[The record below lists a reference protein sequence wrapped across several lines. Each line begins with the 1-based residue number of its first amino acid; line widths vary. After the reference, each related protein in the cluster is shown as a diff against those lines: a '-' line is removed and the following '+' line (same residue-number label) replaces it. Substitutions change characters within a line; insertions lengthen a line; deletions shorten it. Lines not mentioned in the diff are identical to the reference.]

1 MTKMS
6 KGRPDLISGSSIFWV
21 SGFGFL
27 VFPMRVLL
35 LANDCNPEWPSLP
48 VVGYNACRGIAE
60 HVDVVVAT
68 HVRNKE
74 NITKKGFGK
83 AQIEY
88 LDNEYIASPMYKAAT
103 FLRGGKS
110 VGWTTNIAMQYPPYL
125 AFEWEAWKRF
135 NDELKSGKFD
145 LVHRV
150 TPMSPTLPS
159 PMAKWLK
166 SIGVPFVLGPLNGG
180 LRWSPEFTGEL
191 KKEKERLTYLRDAY
205 RLLPYARATYS
216 KSSAILAAFQ
226 HTIDRLPAEDRDR
239 IIDFPEVGI
248 DPTLFEAPAERPV
261 NEQVTFLYAGR
272 LVPYKCPDVAVLA
285 MADNPNL
292 QKHKLI
298 VAGDGPEMP
307 SLQAIIIE
315 KKLQSCV
322 ELIGRRT
329 QAEIGQL
336 MRSADILAFPSI
348 RELGAGVV
356 VEAMAT
362 GLPCIVVN
370 YGGPGGLI
378 NESNGIKVSLGNK
391 GHLIKQFAM
400 EMENLANDPPR
411 RAKLG
416 HQAHEDALRTY
427 AWTAKGKKTVEVY
440 EWVLGRRA
448 AKPDFYMAIA

>member
-1 MTKMS
+1 
-6 KGRPDLISGSSIFWV
+6 
-21 SGFGFL
+21 
-27 VFPMRVLL
+27 MRVLL
-35 LANDCNPEWPSLP
+35 LANDCNPDWPSLP

-68 HVRNKE
+68 HIRNKE
-74 NITKKGFGK
+74 NITAKGFGK
-83 AQIEY
+83 AQVEY

-103 FLRGGKS
+103 WLRGGKS

-135 NDELKSGKFD
+135 KDELRAGKFD

-166 SIGVPFVLGPLNGG
+166 KIGVPFILGPLNGG
-180 LRWSPEFTGEL
+180 LRWPPEFTGEL

-205 RLLPYARATYS
+205 KLLPYAKSSYS
-216 KSSAILAAFQ
+216 KSAAILAAFQ
-226 HTIDRLPAEDRDR
+226 HTIDRLPPEDRDR
-239 IIDFPEVGI
+239 MIDFPEVGI
-248 DPTLFEAPAERPV
+248 DPTLFGAPADRPV
-261 NEQVTFLYAGR
+261 KEQVTFLYAGR

-285 MADNPNL
+285 MAANPNL
-292 QKHKLI
+292 RKHKLI

-307 SLQAIIIE
+307 HLQQIVQDNNLE
-315 KKLQSCV
+315 NCV

-336 MRSADILAFPSI
+336 MRTSDILAFPSI

-362 GLPCIVVN
+362 GLPSIVVN

-378 NESNGIKVSLGNK
+378 TDSNGIKVPLGDK
-391 GHLIKQFAM
+391 QHLIKQFAA
-400 EMENLANDPPR
+400 EMETLANDPAR
-411 RAKLG
+411 RATLG
-416 HQAHEDALRTY
+416 HQARENAVRIYD
-427 AWTAKGKKTVEVY
+427 WTAKGKKTVEVY
-440 EWVLGRRA
+440 EWVLGKRT
-448 AKPDFYMAIA
+448 AKPGFYR

>member
-1 MTKMS
+1 
-6 KGRPDLISGSSIFWV
+6 
-21 SGFGFL
+21 
-27 VFPMRVLL
+27 MRVLL

-60 HVDVVVAT
+60 HVDAVVAT
-68 HVRNKE
+68 HVRNRE

-83 AQIEY
+83 AAVEY

-103 FLRGGKS
+103 FLRGGRS

-125 AFEWEAWKRF
+125 AFEREAWKKF
-135 NDELKSGKFD
+135 KAELKAGKFD

-159 PMAKWLK
+159 PMASWLK
-166 SIGVPFVLGPLNGG
+166 RIGVPFVIGPLNGG
-180 LRWSPEFTGEL
+180 LRWPPEFTGEL

-205 RLLPYARATYS
+205 KWLPYARSTYS

-226 HTIDRLPAEDRDR
+226 HTIDRLPIEDRDR
-239 IIDFPEVGI
+239 MIDFPEVGI
-248 DPTLFEAPAERPV
+248 DPAMFEAPGERPV
-261 NEQVTFLYAGR
+261 KPQVTFLYAGR

-285 MADNPNL
+285 MAANANL
-292 QKHKLI
+292 QQHKLI

-307 SLQAIIIE
+307 MLQAII
-315 KKLQSCV
+315 KDRKLEGCV

-362 GLPCIVVN
+362 GLPCIVVD

-378 NESNGIKVSLGNK
+378 NPGNGVKVPLGDK
-391 GHLIKQFAM
+391 QHLVIRFAA
-400 EMENLANDPPR
+400 EMEKLASDPAR
-411 RAKLG
+411 RASLG
-416 HQAHEDALRTY
+416 HQAHDDALRMY
-427 AWTAKGKKTVEVY
+427 AWSAKGKKTVDVY
-440 EWVLGRRA
+440 DWVLSKRA
-448 AKPDFYMAIA
+448 GKPDFYS

>member
-1 MTKMS
+1 MTNKV
-6 KGRPDLISGSSIFWV
+6 KA
-21 SGFGFL
+21 
-27 VFPMRVLL
+27 MRVLL
-35 LANDCNPEWPSLP
+35 LANDCNPDWPSLP

-60 HVDVVVAT
+60 HVEVVVAT
-68 HVRNKE
+68 HVRNRE
-74 NITKKGFGK
+74 NIASKGFGK
-83 AQIEY
+83 AAVEY

-125 AFEWEAWKRF
+125 AFEWEVWKRF
-135 NDELKSGKFD
+135 KGDLKAGKFD
-145 LVHRV
+145 MVHRV

-159 PMAKWLK
+159 PFATWMKK
-166 SIGVPFVLGPLNGG
+166 RGVPFILGPLNGG
-180 LRWSPEFTGEL
+180 LRWPAAFTGEL

-205 RLLPYARATYS
+205 KLLPYAKSTYS

-226 HTIDRLPAEDRDR
+226 HTIDRLPSEDRNR
-239 IIDFPEVGI
+239 MIDFPEVGI
-248 DPTLFEAPAERPV
+248 DPAMFEAPPERPV
-261 NEQVTFLYAGR
+261 KEQVTFLYAGR

-285 MADNPNL
+285 MAANPNL

-307 SLQAIIIE
+307 ALQTIINE
-315 KKLQSCV
+315 KKLHGCV

-336 MRSADILAFPSI
+336 MRAADVLAFPSI

-362 GLPCIVVN
+362 GLACIVVD

-378 NESNGIKVSLGNK
+378 NDRNGIKVPLGNK
-391 GHLIKQFAM
+391 EQLIRQFATQM
-400 EMENLANDPPR
+400 ESLANDPAQ
-411 RAKLG
+411 RAVLG

-440 EWVLGRRA
+440 NWVLTNQG
-448 AKPDFYMAIA
+448 AKPDFYL